1 MYLPTLKENK
11 QSRLMTSE
19 FGGYDRRLRIGD
31 GQWREMQN
39 MTGDCYPMLASR
51 TPRGIGEEIASPAG
65 LTAKDALIWVSGSKI
80 VIGGK
85 AVELGLSEGVKQLVS
100 MGAYLVIWP
109 DKKSEVHQH
118 GGHDGLREHRRG
130 VRGRGERA
138 GAACNVRRGGRA
150 L

>member
-109 DKKSEVHQH
+109 DRKYINTADTTDRCV
-118 GGHDGLREHRRG
+118 
-130 VRGRGERA
+130 
-138 GAACNVRRGGRA
+138 
-150 L
+150 